1 MSVAAVNQHC
11 FGSVTMADRAE
22 KPSLPLRAL
31 PIVEQW
37 SCQGCGV
44 CCRGSIITLNDDDLA
59 KLAAQHWDQ
68 HEQFRHVKI
77 TEREALFGG
86 RRVLAK
92 RADGSCV
99 FLTDA
104 GRCAIHELHGVEA
117 KPAVCRMFPLQ
128 LVPLEKF
135 AYLTPRRSCPTA
147 AADAGPAIEQQLP
160 EAKKSGLFRPAA
172 ARPPLLIAGVRRSW
186 PEWLKAADA
195 LGRIVGD
202 ARLPLVRR
210 LVHGLHFCTLL
221 ENCKLQQVDD
231 NTYRELID
239 LLQGA
244 APEGAAQ
251 FFSDRQPPAKTAE
264 SLFRQAA
271 AHYIRVHPG
280 FRATNRWRERWRMM
294 WTSLAFT
301 RGRGSVPAIHPEFP
315 PATFDALQRP
325 LGPLS
330 AEVMRPLERFFE
342 THTASQQYAIV
353 GAGGRSLV
361 DNFRALALSFPL
373 ALWILR
379 LAIGDRPPTTSD
391 MINIVVALERGRGMP
406 AISRSATIMAH
417 AHDLERLI
425 AWYAR

>member
-1 MSVAAVNQHC
+1 MP
-11 FGSVTMADRAE
+11 DRAE
-22 KPSLPLRAL
+22 QSSLPLRAL

-44 CCRGSIITLNDDDLA
+44 CCRGSIIPLSDDDLA
-59 KLAAQHWDQ
+59 KLAAQHWEQ
-68 HEQFRHVKI
+68 HEQFRRVKI

-86 RRVLAK
+86 GRVLAK

-99 FLTDA
+99 FLTDT
-104 GRCAIHELHGVEA
+104 GRCTIHELHGSDA

-147 AADAGPAIEQQLP
+147 AADEGPAVEQHLS
-160 EAKKSGLFRPAA
+160 EAKKSALFRQGAT
-172 ARPPLLIAGVRRSW
+172 RPPLLIAGVRRSW
-186 PEWLKAADA
+186 PDWLKAADA

-202 ARLPLVRR
+202 TRLPLVRR

-221 ENCKLQQVDD
+221 ENCKLEQVDD
-231 NTYRELID
+231 KTYRELID
-239 LLQGA
+239 LL
-244 APEGAAQ
+244 EGAAAENAGR
-251 FFSDRQPPAKTAE
+251 FFSDRSPPAKAAA

-271 AHYIRVHPG
+271 AHYVRVHPG
-280 FRATNRWRERWRMM
+280 FRATNSWRERWRIM

-301 RGRGSVPAIHPEFP
+301 RGRGNVPAIHPEFP
-315 PATFDALQRP
+315 PTTFDALERP
-325 LGPLS
+325 LGPLP
-330 AEVMRPLERFFE
+330 ADVTRPLERFFE
-342 THTASQQYAIV
+342 THTASQQYAVV

-373 ALWILR
+373 AMWILR
-379 LAIGDRPPTTSD
+379 LAIGERPPTKSD
-391 MINIVVALERGRGMP
+391 MVNIVVALERGRGMP
-406 AISRSATIMAH
+406 AISRSATVMAR

-425 AWYAR
+425 AWYGR